1 MKKYAQIVND
11 KVHGIFIYEVLPLF
25 SSEIVMIDITL
36 IDNIEIGMGY
46 DGVSF
51 SSIVFPTLEE
61 NKATKIK
68 QVQDKH
74 ESQRLSLM
82 PLPEERKTWD
92 IQEAEYNA
100 YILDN
105 LAPTQGIDGL
115 VAGDNAVGGTITKAE
130 LITKIGLNIT
140 AYVSAVATITGMQ
153 HGYERKINACTTQA
167 ELDLIVV

>member
-1 MKKYAQIVND
+1 MRFYKIENG
-11 KVHGIFIYEVLPLF
+11 KVTNIIEAEQAFI
-25 SSEIVMIDITL
+25 DTL
-36 IDNIEIGMGY
+36 VDTYVANETAFIGQDY
-46 DGVSF
+46 DGTNFITPTV
-51 SSIVFPTLEE
+51 VLPTLEE

-68 QVQDKH
+68 QVQSKY
-74 ESQRLSLM
+74 EAQRLSLM

-100 YILDN
+100 YMLDN
-105 LAPTQGIDGL
+105 LAPTPGIDGL
-115 VAGDNAVGGTITKAE
+115 VAGDTAVGGTITKAE

-140 AYVSAVATITGMQ
+140 AYVNAIAMITGMQ